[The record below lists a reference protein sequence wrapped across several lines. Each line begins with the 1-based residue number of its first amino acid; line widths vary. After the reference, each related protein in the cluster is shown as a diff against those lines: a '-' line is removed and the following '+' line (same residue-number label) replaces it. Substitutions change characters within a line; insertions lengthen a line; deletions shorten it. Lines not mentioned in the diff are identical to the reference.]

1 MVESFFIK
9 AEVFKTTLFKQ
20 ISWEFHD
27 AYCQLPTINYF
38 FIIGQFNT
46 MKILNV
52 LYEQNV

>member
-52 LYEQNV
+52 L